1 MQYIPRCS
9 GNSTYYTIPQSECTK
24 YRKGIY
30 NFSISLGSYFT
41 IDFHYHEIHNIHP
54 YILSYILRTKI
65 IRFFFSTKS
74 LKLFKNNLN
83 STQIDTKIKKKKQN
97 SNLF

>member
-30 NFSISLGSYFT
+30 
-41 IDFHYHEIHNIHP
+41 
-54 YILSYILRTKI
+54 ILALVWVYILRLIFI
-65 IRFFFSTKS
+65 IMKFNIINVHVKDKNRIIFNK
-74 LKLFKNNLN
+74 KLEIFKNNLN
-83 STQIDTKIKKKKQN
+83 STQLRQKGKN
-97 SNLF
+97 